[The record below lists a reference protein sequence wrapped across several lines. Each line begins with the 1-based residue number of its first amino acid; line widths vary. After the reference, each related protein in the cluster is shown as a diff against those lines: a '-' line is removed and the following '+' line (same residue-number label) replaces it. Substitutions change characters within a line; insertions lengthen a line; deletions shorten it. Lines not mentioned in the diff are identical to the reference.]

1 MNSMKPK
8 IPYEPY
14 LVEIARKNRNNA
26 TYSERII
33 WNYLKGGRMMGFD
46 FHRQKPILKY
56 IVDFFCEELMLAIEI
71 DGITHHEDGIDE
83 SNRQKE
89 IEALGIHFVR
99 LNAMDVLK
107 NPAGMAMVIEHEIM
121 VLKGG

>member
-1 MNSMKPK
+1 
-8 IPYEPY
+8 
-14 LVEIARKNRNNA
+14 
-26 TYSERII
+26 
-33 WNYLKGGRMMGFD
+33 MGFD

-71 DGITHHEDGIDE
+71 DGITHHEDGIDA
-83 SNRQKE
+83 SFRQKE

-99 LNAMDVLK
+99 LNAMDVVK
-107 NPAGMAMVIEHEIM
+107 NPAGMAHVIEHEIM